1 MEAHPRFYPVYSNR
15 PLGAPKPLPTPTVC
29 DIDGCTCACHFGPR
43 LTPLSSRTSMP
54 KAKGLGVFQ
63 RRRWLASQECHNLCM
78 ILSSLKCSGAQPA
91 IVQTL
96 NLIVLHFLKPP
107 DYLMVH
113 GRHDS
118 AMIDLG
124 THEVMQTFDGPWTE
138 VGPLKVSPGG
148 EYIFATPYQEDSGNG
163 SGVRICGY
171 EARSLTQ
178 LSRFQ
183 LPSFSDGLA
192 VSRHHVAASH
202 TFTEECMPHLND
214 CGIVLLE
221 SPGLVLVCKTSLPLG
236 PTEEV
241 TDLMFAKS

>member
-1 MEAHPRFYPVYSNR
+1 
-15 PLGAPKPLPTPTVC
+15 
-29 DIDGCTCACHFGPR
+29 
-43 LTPLSSRTSMP
+43 
-54 KAKGLGVFQ
+54 
-63 RRRWLASQECHNLCM
+63 M

-96 NLIVLHFLKPP
+96 NLIVPHFLKPP

-183 LPSFSDGLA
+183 LPLFSDGFA

-221 SPGLVLVCKTSLPLG
+221 SPGLALVCKTSLPLG